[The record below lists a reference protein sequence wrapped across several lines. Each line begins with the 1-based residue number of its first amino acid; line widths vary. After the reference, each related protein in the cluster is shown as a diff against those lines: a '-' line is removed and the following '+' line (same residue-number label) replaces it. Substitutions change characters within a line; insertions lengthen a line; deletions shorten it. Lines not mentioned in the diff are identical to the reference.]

1 MKFVIASF
9 SVVSAIFLAGC
20 GDLLPSPAEPSQ
32 NSPATAPKNED
43 NADSEPDNNS
53 GSGISDSTKDVE
65 PTKNVVFGDR
75 FPEVLEAKANSMSG
89 DKWIFDV
96 TVSSTYD
103 SPQRYA
109 DAWRVLDD
117 QGNELG
123 IRILAHD
130 HAAEQPFTRSGVIS
144 IPNQTS
150 PVFVEG
156 RDQKNGWSGQRFE
169 VSLPQQTP

>member
-32 NSPATAPKNED
+32 NGPATASKNED
-43 NADSEPDNNS
+43 ILKDGADA
-53 GSGISDSTKDVE
+53 E
-65 PTKNVVFGDR
+65 PTEENKPKNVVFGDR
-75 FPEVLEAKANSMSG
+75 FPEVLEAKANNMSG

-96 TVSSTYD
+96 TLSSTYD

-117 QGNELG
+117 QDNELG